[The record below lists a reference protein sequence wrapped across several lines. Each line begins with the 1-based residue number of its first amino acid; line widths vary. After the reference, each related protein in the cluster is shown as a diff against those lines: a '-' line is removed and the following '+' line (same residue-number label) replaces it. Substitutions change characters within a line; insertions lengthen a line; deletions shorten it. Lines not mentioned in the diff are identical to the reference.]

1 MNKREEIEKQIEVKN
16 NEIVKL
22 QDQIGELSEEIEDL
36 ELQLEEDE
44 E

>member
-1 MNKREEIEKQIEVKN
+1 MNKREEIEEQIEVKN